1 MGRGAGQTGI
11 ARGVSRAQ
19 QGWLHSATFR
29 RFLQLF
35 SAHRGAI
42 ASALLFM
49 TLSGLASGAS
59 AYVVKPI
66 LDHIF
71 IARQADMLLWLPL
84 LVIAIYAVKGLA
96 DYAGGVLLARMEEDI
111 LRQLR
116 EKLYAHTLRLSL
128 PTLLGQ
134 SQGSTLSRMSLDLTL
149 LQQSLSVLARFF
161 LSGVQILALIG
172 VAFYMSWQ
180 LALICLGTL
189 PLAFYPL
196 IRFGQ
201 SLRRRGHEQQEQM
214 GGILGQFAES
224 LRGVEVIKSQ
234 GTEGFEAQRF
244 AGLAAMYYRLMMRI
258 VRIQKASTPVM
269 ELIAALGIAVTIY
282 LGGHQVVSGAM
293 STGAFFAFLTAL
305 AMVYEPLR
313 QLSSANNQLQQGLS
327 AADRLFLWLD
337 QPLEPEDPAE
347 TLPNLDSSWRC
358 RNLTLRFAG
367 ETVLD
372 ALDLEIPAG
381 SFTAITGASGSGKT
395 SLLRVILGLLR
406 PHEGQIWIGQ
416 RPENEMS
423 LRRYRQHF
431 AYVPQEPL
439 LFSGS
444 VLENIAYADPQP
456 DRERAES
463 AARAAHCWEFLGG
476 LGGLDLRVEGHGS
489 NFSGGQRQRL
499 AIARALYLERPFLVL
514 DEATSALDS
523 ESEQRIL
530 ETLEALRGKVTI
542 IVAAHREASLV
553 LADHVIHLE
562 HGRRHGD
569 DAWRAQGSA
578 ANP

>member
-1 MGRGAGQTGI
+1 MGTSARQTGP
-11 ARGVSRAQ
+11 ARRVKGQRRS
-19 QGWLHSATFR
+19 WLRSASFR

-35 SAHRGAI
+35 QPYRGSI
-42 ASALLFM
+42 VTALFFM

-71 IARQADMLLWLPL
+71 IDRQAAMLLWLPL
-84 LVIAIYAVKGLA
+84 LVIAIYAIKGFS
-96 DYAGGVLLARMEEDI
+96 DYSGGVILARMEENI

-116 EKLYAHTLRLSL
+116 EQLYAHTLRLPL
-128 PTLLGQ
+128 PALLQQ
-134 SQGSTLSRMSLDLTL
+134 SQGNTLSRMSLDLTL

-161 LSGVQILALIG
+161 LAGVQILALIG
-172 VAFYMSWQ
+172 VAFYMSWS
-180 LALICLGTL
+180 LALISLGTL

-214 GGILGQFAES
+214 GDILGQFAES

-234 GTEGFEAQRF
+234 GTEDFEARRF
-244 AGLAAMYYRLMMRI
+244 AGLAQIYYQLMMRI

-293 STGAFFAFLTAL
+293 TTGAFFAFLTAL

-327 AADRLFLWLD
+327 AADRLFHWLD
-337 QPLEPEDPAE
+337 QEAE
-347 TLPNLDSSWRC
+347 TTSATEQAPQTSAGSWRC
-358 RNLTLRFAG
+358 GDLRLRYGG
-367 ETVLD
+367 ETVLQD
-372 ALDLEIPAG
+372 LDIVIPAG
-381 SFTAITGASGSGKT
+381 SFTAIAGASGSGKT
-395 SLLRVILGLLR
+395 SLLRVILGLL
-406 PHEGQIWIGQ
+406 PADAGEIWIGE
-416 RPENEMS
+416 RPAREFS
-423 LRRYRQHF
+423 LRSYRQHF
-431 AYVPQEPL
+431 AYVAQEPL
-439 LFSGS
+439 LFSGT
-444 VLENIAYADPQP
+444 VLENIAYADPQA
-456 DRERAES
+456 DRKRAEDV
-463 AARAAHCWEFLGG
+463 ARAAHCWEFLQDA
-476 LGGLDLRVEGHGS
+476 GGLDTAVHGHGS

-499 AIARALYLERPFLVL
+499 AIARALYQRRPFLVL

-530 ETLEALRGKVTI
+530 DTLANLRGRITI
-542 IVAAHREASLV
+542 IVAAHREASLT
-553 LADHVIHLE
+553 LADQVIRLE
-562 HGRRHGD
+562 RGRILSG
-569 DAWRAQGSA
+569 ASA
-578 ANP
+578 VPCAAST

>member
-1 MGRGAGQTGI
+1 MSA
-11 ARGVSRAQ
+11 ARR
-19 QGWLHSATFR
+19 GWLHSATFR
-29 RFLQLF
+29 RFLQF
-35 SAHRGAI
+35 FRPYRGSI
-42 ASALLFM
+42 TIALLFM

-71 IARQADMLLWLPL
+71 IDRQAGMLLWLPL
-84 LVIAIYAVKGLA
+84 LVIAIYAVKGFA
-96 DYAGGVLLARMEEDI
+96 DYSGGVILARMEEDI

-116 EKLYAHTLRLSL
+116 EQLYAHTLRLSL
-128 PTLLGQ
+128 PTLLKQ

-172 VAFYMSWQ
+172 VAFYMSWS

-214 GGILGQFAES
+214 GDILGQFAES

-234 GTEGFEAQRF
+234 GTEGFEAKRF
-244 AGLAAMYYRLMMRI
+244 AGLAEMYYRLMMRI

-293 STGAFFAFLTAL
+293 TTGAFFAFLTAL

-327 AADRLFLWLD
+327 AADRLFQWLD
-337 QPLEPEDPAE
+337 QKLEPQSSED
-347 TLPNLDSSWRC
+347 SRKQFGSWRC
-358 RNLTLRFAG
+358 HKLSLRYAG
-367 ETVLD
+367 ETVLQG
-372 ALDLEIPAG
+372 LDIKIPAG
-381 SFTAITGASGSGKT
+381 SFTVIAGASGSGKT
-395 SLLRVILGLLR
+395 SLLRVILGLLSVDMG
-406 PHEGQIWIGQ
+406 EIWIGEQ
-416 RPENEMS
+416 PANRLS
-423 LRRYRQHF
+423 LRSYRQHF

-439 LFSGS
+439 LFSGT

-456 DRERAES
+456 DRKRAED
-463 AARAAHCWEFLGG
+463 AAHAAHCWEFLSSI
-476 LGGLDLRVEGHGS
+476 GGLDASVQGHGS

-499 AIARALYLERPFLVL
+499 AIARALYQQRPFLVL

-530 ETLEALRGKVTI
+530 ETLATLRGKITI
-542 IVAAHREASLV
+542 IVAAHREASLA
-553 LADHVIHLE
+553 LADQIIRLDRGQMDH
-562 HGRRHGD
+562 D
-569 DAWRAQGSA
+569 DADAGFSP
-578 ANP
+578 ANT

>member
-1 MGRGAGQTGI
+1 MKGQ
-11 ARGVSRAQ
+11 RRS
-19 QGWLHSATFR
+19 WLRSANFR
-29 RFLQLF
+29 RFLQF
-35 SAHRGAI
+35 FQPYRGAI
-42 ASALLFM
+42 ATALFFM

-71 IARQADMLLWLPL
+71 IDRQAGMLLWLPL
-84 LVIAIYAVKGLA
+84 LVIAIYAIKGFS
-96 DYAGGVLLARMEEDI
+96 DYSGGVILARMEEKI

-116 EKLYAHTLRLSL
+116 EQLYAHTLRLPL
-128 PTLLGQ
+128 PTLLQQ

-172 VAFYMSWQ
+172 VAFYMSWS

-214 GGILGQFAES
+214 GDILGQFAES

-234 GTEGFEAQRF
+234 GTEDFEARRF
-244 AGLAAMYYRLMMRI
+244 AGLAQTYYHLMMRI

-282 LGGHQVVSGAM
+282 LGGHQVVNGAM
-293 STGAFFAFLTAL
+293 TTGAFFAFLTAL

-327 AADRLFLWLD
+327 AADRLFHWLD
-337 QPLEPEDPAE
+337 QEAE
-347 TLPNLDSSWRC
+347 TASATAEAPQTSPGSWRC
-358 RNLTLRFAG
+358 RGLRLRYAG
-367 ETVLD
+367 DMVLQD
-372 ALDLEIPAG
+372 IDIAILPG
-381 SFTAITGASGSGKT
+381 SFTAIAGASGSGKT
-395 SLLRVILGLLR
+395 SLLRVILGLL
-406 PHEGQIWIGQ
+406 PPDSGEISIGE
-416 RPENEMS
+416 RSTKELS
-423 LRRYRQHF
+423 LRSYRQHF
-431 AYVPQEPL
+431 SYVAQEPL
-439 LFSGS
+439 LFSGT
-444 VLENIAYADPQP
+444 VWENIAYADPEP
-456 DRERAES
+456 DRKRAED
-463 AARAAHCWEFLGG
+463 AARAAHCWEFLQDA
-476 LGGLDLRVEGHGS
+476 GGLDAAVQGHGS

-499 AIARALYLERPFLVL
+499 AIARALYQRRPFLVL

-523 ESEQRIL
+523 ESEQHIL
-530 ETLEALRGKVTI
+530 DTLAELRGKITI
-542 IVAAHREASLV
+542 IVAAHREASLT
-553 LADHVIHLE
+553 LADQVIRLE
-562 HGRRHGD
+562 RGRILSG
-569 DAWRAQGSA
+569 ARASAESSA
-578 ANP
+578 AST